1 MTVTLTGIGH
11 QQGPHRL
18 DWGPG
23 WADLKCDQCD
33 ATWTGPIGETCHYCV
48 VALENMRRWQA
59 DIILHPQLPDID
71 DTRRTAA
78 VHAWAQR
85 LATAVRAGLITRQQA
100 DNAYQRERTRTVA

>member
-33 ATWTGPIGETCHYCV
+33 ATWTGPIGETCGYCT
-48 VALENMRRWQA
+48 VALENMRRWQT
-59 DIILHPQLPDID
+59 DMLLHPELPDPT
-71 DTRRTAA
+71 DTRYDTAVA
-78 VHAWAQR
+78 AWAKR
-85 LATAVRAGLITRQQA
+85 LVNGVKAELITRQQA
-100 DNAYQRERTRTVA
+100 DNAYQRERAKAAA